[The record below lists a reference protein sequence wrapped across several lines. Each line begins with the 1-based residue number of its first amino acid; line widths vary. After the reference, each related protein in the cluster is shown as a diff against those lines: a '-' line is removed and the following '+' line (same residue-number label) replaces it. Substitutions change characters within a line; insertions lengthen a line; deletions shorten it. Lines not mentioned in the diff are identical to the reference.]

1 MSRLPNLVRPRERV
15 RAALHAMWPG
25 VKLGW
30 IPIAL
35 VVLAHVPG
43 RRVFAENEALHGRPG
58 WQFFCAGLA
67 GDLLY
72 VGPPVL
78 VAFILPLAVGAAFE
92 RRRASRIVSTALA
105 TLLLVSAWM
114 FSVGAIESKLER
126 GLYPT
131 YLETKVALASSSFV
145 TGSLPTLLLDRYW
158 KTSALALLASGVLF
172 YLHGRRARD
181 LRSRASVVGF
191 ALAGLLLFGGACE
204 IVKLGRVVFPR
215 TGSYAETRSPIENV
229 ALGRFPFPN
238 HTPITD
244 GMRLLFSSRSASFSA
259 DDKRAGLRALGYA
272 PEALDPLVAFEGSEP
287 CASAHPLAR
296 PLDRSTP
303 RARGSKADEL
313 VDDLEA
319 LSSALFDGPST
330 AGAGAG
336 AKAAEPLVV
345 FQIAME
351 SFRAD
356 DVHALQPLAPPEL
369 TPVMSRLYADRER
382 AIAFRSAFQGGF
394 RTAQNLSSLTCGIG
408 SLPFNIAIARDLGH
422 FPLRCLPDVLADGGF
437 DTHAFYAS
445 DMTYDSMLDF
455 FRYHGVEVTQAADMP
470 AGLPIGSWRGV
481 SDRALYT
488 QALAH
493 ASAATR
499 PTYEFVLT
507 LSGHSPFSAPT
518 DMPPDVAARAAAAC
532 KKSPSAKEDDCSRLA
547 VMAYADHALG
557 ELLDNLERSPLAHR
571 SVVILSAD
579 HATSEMFLW
588 PGSPEEKSR
597 AHVPYVI
604 YLPRAL
610 AAASSRPAAVTD
622 LIARLHDRAAST
634 SEAISLT
641 DSPTLVTA
649 LLSSTS
655 EVKGIPDAW
664 RFHTYGGQATSPHF
678 ALDARPSARVWG
690 TDSAAFVFS
699 ADADGSV
706 TAQANKN
713 RAFSGPEEL
722 DTLNPSLRGPAAF
735 LASFTKG
742 YLTRCES
749 RPLRMTR
756 ITPISTAV
764 R

>member
-1 MSRLPNLVRPRERV
+1 MSLPSKSSVLR
-15 RAALHAMWPG
+15 AMWPG

-35 VVLAHVPG
+35 VVLAHAPG

-58 WQFFCAGLA
+58 WQFFCAGLV
-67 GDLLY
+67 GDVLY
-72 VGPPVL
+72 VAPPVL
-78 VAFILPLAVGAAFE
+78 FAFILPLAIGAVVE
-92 RRRASRIVSTALA
+92 RTRPAAARVSRMVTTALVSA
-105 TLLLVSAWM
+105 LLVAAWM

-131 YLETKVALASSSFV
+131 YLETKVALASTSFV
-145 TGSLPTLLLDRYW
+145 TGQLPTLFLDRYW
-158 KTSALALLASGVLF
+158 KTSALALLASGALLYF
-172 YLHGRRARD
+172 HGRRAARD
-181 LRSRASVVGF
+181 LRSLAGVGGF
-191 ALAGLLLFGGACE
+191 ALAGLVLFGGACE
-204 IVKLGRVVFPR
+204 IVRLGRVVFPR

-244 GMRLLFSSRSASFSA
+244 GMRLLFSTRADTYSI
-259 DDKRAGLRALGYA
+259 DDKRAGLRTLGYA
-272 PEALDPLVAFEGSEP
+272 PEAVDQLVAFEHDAP
-287 CASAHPLAR
+287 CNSKHPLAR
-296 PLDRSTP
+296 PLDRAS
-303 RARGSKADEL
+303 ARGSKADDV

-319 LSSALFDGPST
+319 LSSALFEGRSAP
-330 AGAGAG
+330 
-336 AKAAEPLVV
+336 EPLVV

-356 DVHALQPLAPPEL
+356 DIHALQPLAPAEL
-369 TPVMSRLYADRER
+369 TPVMTHLYEDRER
-382 AIAFRSAFQGGF
+382 TIAFRGAFQGGF
-394 RTAQNLSSLTCGIG
+394 RTAQSLSSLVCGVG

-470 AGLPIGSWRGV
+470 AGLPVGSWHGI

-493 ASAATR
+493 ASAVTHS
-499 PTYEFVLT
+499 TYEFVLT

-518 DMPPDVAARAAAAC
+518 DMPPEIAARAAAAC

-557 ELLDNLERSPLAHR
+557 ELLDNLERSPLAQR
-571 SVVILSAD
+571 SIVVLSAD

-604 YLPRAL
+604 YVPRAL
-610 AAASSRPAAVTD
+610 AAGAARPDAVAK
-622 LIARLHDRAAST
+622 LIASLHDRAAGP
-634 SEAISLT
+634 AQVVSLT

-649 LLSSTS
+649 LLSSTT
-655 EVKGIPDAW
+655 EVKSIPEAW
-664 RFHTYGGQATSPHF
+664 RFHTYGGEATSPHF

-699 ADADGSV
+699 ADADASV
-706 TAQANKN
+706 TAYANKN

-722 DTLNPSLRGPAAF
+722 ETVNATLRGPAAF

-756 ITPISTAV
+756 MTAV
-764 R
+764 Q

>member
-1 MSRLPNLVRPRERV
+1 MSPLPKVSRRRERAH
-15 RAALHAMWPG
+15 AALRAMWPG

-58 WQFFCAGLA
+58 WQFFCAGLV

-78 VAFILPLAVGAAFE
+78 LAFILPLAVGAVFE
-92 RRRASRIVSTALA
+92 GRRPPLARASRIVTTALA
-105 TLLLVSAWM
+105 TLLLVAAWM

-131 YLETKVALASSSFV
+131 YLETKVALGSSSFV
-145 TGSLPTLLLDRYW
+145 TGQLPTLLLDRYW
-158 KTSALALLASGVLF
+158 KTSALALLASSVLF
-172 YLHGRRARD
+172 YLHGRRAPRD
-181 LRSRASVVGF
+181 LRSRASVAGF

-244 GMRLLFSSRSASFSA
+244 GMRLLFSSRTGSFSA
-259 DDKRAGLRALGYA
+259 DEKRAGLRTLGYA
-272 PEALDPLVAFEGSEP
+272 PEALDRLVAFEGNEP
-287 CASAHPLAR
+287 CTSGHPLAR
-296 PLDRSTP
+296 PLDHA
-303 RARGSKADEL
+303 RAPGSKADDV

-319 LSSALFDGPST
+319 LSAALFDG
-330 AGAGAG
+330 G
-336 AKAAEPLVV
+336 KATEPLVV

-356 DVHALQPLAPPEL
+356 DIHALQPLAPPEL
-369 TPVMSRLYADRER
+369 TPVMTRLYADRER
-382 AIAFRSAFQGGF
+382 TIAFRGAFQGGF

-470 AGLPIGSWRGV
+470 AGLPIGSWRGI

-493 ASAATR
+493 ASAATH

-518 DMPPDVAARAAAAC
+518 DMPPEVAARAAAAC

-557 ELLDNLERSPLAHR
+557 ELLENLERSPLAHR
-571 SVVILSAD
+571 SIVVLSAD

-604 YLPRAL
+604 YVPRAL
-610 AAASSRPAAVTD
+610 AAAAARPAEVASLV
-622 LIARLHDRAAST
+622 ARLHDRAASPAH
-634 SEAISLT
+634 AISLT

-649 LLSSTS
+649 LLSSTA
-655 EVKGIPDAW
+655 EVKAIPDAW

-678 ALDARPSARVWG
+678 AFDARPSARVWG

-699 ADADGSV
+699 ADADASV
-706 TAQANKN
+706 TAFAIKN

-722 DTLNPSLRGPAAF
+722 ATLNPSLRGPAAF

-756 ITPISTAV
+756 MTSAV

>member
-1 MSRLPNLVRPRERV
+1 MSLPLKAAARSIASTAS
-15 RAALHAMWPG
+15 RALRAMWPG

-35 VVLAHVPG
+35 VVLAHAPG

-58 WQFFCAGLA
+58 WQFFCAGLV

-78 VAFILPLAVGAAFE
+78 VAFILPLALSAAFA
-92 RRRASRIVSTALA
+92 RRRPSTGRRSRVVTLALVST
-105 TLLLVSAWM
+105 LLVSAWM

-131 YLETKVALASSSFV
+131 YLETKVALGSSSFV
-145 TGSLPTLLLDRYW
+145 TGSLPTLFLDRYW
-158 KTSALALLASGVLF
+158 KTSALALLACVALL
-172 YLHGRRARD
+172 YLLGRRAPRD
-181 LRSRASVVGF
+181 LRSLHGVAGF
-191 ALAGLLLFGGACE
+191 ALAGLVLFGGACE

-244 GMRLLFSSRSASFSA
+244 GMRLLFSSRA
-259 DDKRAGLRALGYA
+259 DSYSIDEKRAGLRTLGYA
-272 PEALDPLVAFEGSEP
+272 PADVDRLVAFEHDEP
-287 CASAHPLAR
+287 CTSAHPLAR
-296 PLDRSTP
+296 PLDRE
-303 RARGSKADEL
+303 RARGAKADDV
-313 VDDLEA
+313 VDDLES
-319 LSSALFDGPST
+319 LSSALFDGRS
-330 AGAGAG
+330 
-336 AKAAEPLVV
+336 AAEPLVV

-356 DVHALQPLAPPEL
+356 DIHALQPLAPPEL
-369 TPVMSRLYADRER
+369 TPVMTRLYEDRER
-382 AIAFRSAFQGGF
+382 TIAFRGAFQGGF

-470 AGLPIGSWRGV
+470 SGLPIGSWHGI

-493 ASAATR
+493 ASAATH

-518 DMPPDVAARAAAAC
+518 DMPPEVAARAAAAC

-557 ELLDNLERSPLAHR
+557 ELLENLERSPLAHR
-571 SVVILSAD
+571 SIVVFSAD

-604 YLPRAL
+604 YVPRAL
-610 AAASSRPAAVTD
+610 AAGASRPDAVAS
-622 LIARLHDRAAST
+622 LMARLHDRAASA
-634 SEAISLT
+634 SQVVSLT

-655 EVKGIPDAW
+655 EVKSIPDPW
-664 RFHTYGGQATSPHF
+664 RFHTYGGQSTSPHF

-699 ADADGSV
+699 ADADASV
-706 TAQANKN
+706 TAYTNKN

-722 DTLNPSLRGPAAF
+722 DSLNPSLRGPAAF

-756 ITPISTAV
+756 MTSAV
-764 R
+764 P

>member
-1 MSRLPNLVRPRERV
+1 MSLLPNLARRRERL
-15 RAALHAMWPG
+15 RAALCAMWPG

-43 RRVFAENEALHGRPG
+43 RRVFAENEALHGRPA

-78 VAFILPLAVGAAFE
+78 VAFILPLAVGAAFG

-158 KTSALALLASGVLF
+158 KTSALVLLASGVLF
-172 YLHGRRARD
+172 YLHGRRAHD

-191 ALAGLLLFGGACE
+191 ALAGLCLFGGACE

-259 DDKRAGLRALGYA
+259 DEKRAGLRTLGYA
-272 PEALDPLVAFEGSEP
+272 PEALERLVAFEDREP

-296 PLDRSTP
+296 PLDHA
-303 RARGSKADEL
+303 RARGSKSDAL
-313 VDDLEA
+313 IDDLEA
-319 LSSALFDGPST
+319 LSSALFG
-330 AGAGAG
+330 GAR
-336 AKAAEPLVV
+336 AAEPLVV

-408 SLPFNIAIARDLGH
+408 SLPFNIAVARDLGH

-499 PTYEFVLT
+499 PSYEFVLT

-532 KKSPSAKEDDCSRLA
+532 EKSPSAKEDDCSRLA

-610 AAASSRPAAVTD
+610 TAAASRPAEVAD
-622 LIARLHDRAAST
+622 LVARLHDRAAS
-634 SEAISLT
+634 SAEAISLT

-649 LLSSTS
+649 LLSSTA

-678 ALDARPSARVWG
+678 TFDTRPSARVWG

-706 TAQANKN
+706 TAQPNKN
-713 RAFSGPEEL
+713 RAFSGAEEL
-722 DTLNPSLRGPAAF
+722 DALNPSLRGPAAF

-749 RPLRMTR
+749 LPLRMTR
-756 ITPISTAV
+756 MTRMTSAV

>member
-1 MSRLPNLVRPRERV
+1 MSLLS
-15 RAALHAMWPG
+15 RAARDLRAMWPG

-35 VVLAHVPG
+35 VMLAHAPG
-43 RRVFAENEALHGRPG
+43 RRVFAENEALHGRPA
-58 WQFFCAGLA
+58 WQFFCAGLC

-78 VAFILPLAVGAAFE
+78 FAFIVPLALGVAFEKRQPSPRAA
-92 RRRASRIVSTALA
+92 RLSRLMTTALVSA
-105 TLLLVSAWM
+105 LLVSAWM

-145 TGSLPTLLLDRYW
+145 TGQLPTLFLDRYW
-158 KTSALALLASGVLF
+158 KTSALALLACGALLYF
-172 YLHGRRARD
+172 HARRAPRD
-181 LRSRASVVGF
+181 LQSRAGVAGF
-191 ALAGLLLFGGACE
+191 ALAGFVLFAGACE

-244 GMRLLFSSRSASFSA
+244 GMRLLFSSRSESYSK
-259 DDKRAGLRALGYA
+259 DEKRAGLRTLGFA
-272 PEALDPLVAFEGSEP
+272 PDAVDALVAFEHDAP
-287 CASAHPLAR
+287 CTAKHPLAR
-296 PLDRSTP
+296 PLDRSATGGV
-303 RARGSKADEL
+303 AGGRGSKADDV

-319 LSSALFDGPST
+319 LSAALFDGR
-330 AGAGAG
+330 GASPP
-336 AKAAEPLVV
+336 EPLVV

-369 TPVMSRLYADRER
+369 TPVMTRLYEDRER
-382 AIAFRSAFQGGF
+382 TIAFRGAFQGGF
-394 RTAQNLSSLTCGIG
+394 RTAQSLSSLTCGVG

-470 AGLPIGSWRGV
+470 AGLPVGSWHGI
-481 SDRALYT
+481 SDRALYK

-493 ASAATR
+493 ASAATH

-518 DMPPDVAARAAAAC
+518 DMPPEVAARAAAAC

-557 ELLDNLERSPLAHR
+557 ELLDELERSPLAQR
-571 SVVILSAD
+571 SVVVLSAD

-604 YLPRAL
+604 YVPRAL
-610 AAASSRPAAVTD
+610 VAGAARPDAVASLV
-622 LIARLHDRAAST
+622 ARLHDRAAAA
-634 SEAISLT
+634 EQVISLT

-655 EVKGIPDAW
+655 EVKSIPEPW
-664 RFHTYGGQATSPHF
+664 RFHTYGGEATSPHF
-678 ALDARPSARVWG
+678 TLDARPSARAWG

-699 ADADGSV
+699 ADADASV
-706 TAQANKN
+706 TAYPNKN

-722 DTLNPSLRGPAAF
+722 DAINPTLRGPAAF

-756 ITPISTAV
+756 FTSAV
-764 R
+764 Q